1 MRRTTVIAVAIA
13 LSTAVMG
20 VGIGPA
26 TAANTRQPYS
36 IAEVRKHNKATD
48 CWAVINKRVYNLTK
62 WVAQHP
68 GGAGAITRLCGT
80 DGIKAFT
87 GKHGGQ
93 SGPASQLA
101 KYQIGVLR

>member
-1 MRRTTVIAVAIA
+1 MRRTTVIAVTIA

-26 TAANTRQPYS
+26 TAANKKQTYT
-36 IAEVRKHNKATD
+36 IAEVRKHNTPTD
-48 CWAVINKRVYNLTK
+48 CWTVINKRVYNLTK

-68 GGAGAITRLCGT
+68 GGSGAIGRLCGT
-80 DGIKAFT
+80 DGSKAFT

-93 SGPASQLA
+93 GGPAAQLA